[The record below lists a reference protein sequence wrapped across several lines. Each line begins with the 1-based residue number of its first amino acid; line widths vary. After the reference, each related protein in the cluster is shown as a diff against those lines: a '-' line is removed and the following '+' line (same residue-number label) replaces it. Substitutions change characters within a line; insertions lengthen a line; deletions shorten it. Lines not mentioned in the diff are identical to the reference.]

1 MIFDGILGEI
11 VNKAKKGNKNIVLP
25 ESADERVLK
34 AANII
39 QSEKIANI
47 ILIGKREEILNKYE
61 EIGTK
66 IEDGIVIINP
76 AEYDK
81 KEEYANAFYE
91 LRKNKGM
98 TLENARVQM
107 LDYVYFGNM
116 MVYSGEADGLVS
128 GAIHSTADTLRPA
141 LQIIKAKP
149 CIGSVSSFFL
159 METKNREL
167 GSNGTFIFSDCGL
180 IEEPTQSQLED
191 IANSSVDS
199 FRKIVG
205 TTPKVAFLS
214 YSTFGSAKGEKIDK
228 IKNVI
233 NSLKEKNVDYEFD
246 GEMQLDAAI
255 IKEVAKLKAPQ
266 STVAGNA
273 NILIF
278 PNLEAGNIGY
288 KLAQRFGNM
297 LALGPVTQGLNKPV
311 NDLSRGCNVEDIVGT
326 VAITC
331 VQAMV

>member
-1 MIFDGILGEI
+1 MERI
-11 VNKAKKGNKNIVLP
+11 VSRAKEGNKTIVLP
-25 ESADERVLK
+25 ESMDERVLN

-39 QSEKIANI
+39 QNEKIANI
-47 ILIGKREEILNKYE
+47 ILIGKKDEILNNCKKFN
-61 EIGTK
+61 INLNVDIK
-66 IEDGIVIINP
+66 IINP
-76 AEYDK
+76 
-81 KEEYANAFYE
+81 EEYERIDEFINAFYE
-91 LRKNKGM
+91 LRKHKGM
-98 TLENARVQM
+98 TLENAKNMV
-107 LDYVYFGNM
+107 LDYVYFANM
-116 MVYSGEADGLVS
+116 MVYFGIADGLVS

-141 LQIIKAKP
+141 LQIIKQKQG
-149 CIGSVSSFFL
+149 IGSVSSFFI
-159 METKNREL
+159 METQNKEL
-167 GSNGTFIFSDCGL
+167 GSNGVFVFSDCGL
-180 IEEPTQSQLED
+180 IEDPTELQLQD

-205 TTPKVAFLS
+205 DIPKVAFLS
-214 YSTFGSAKGEKIDK
+214 YSTFGSAKGEKVDK
-228 IKNVI
+228 IKNVVTA
-233 NSLKEKNVDYEFD
+233 LKEKNVDYEFD
-246 GEMQLDAAI
+246 GEMQLDSAI
-255 IKEVAKLKAPQ
+255 IKEVAKLKAPK

-311 NDLSRGCNVEDIVGT
+311 NDLSRGCNIEDIIGT